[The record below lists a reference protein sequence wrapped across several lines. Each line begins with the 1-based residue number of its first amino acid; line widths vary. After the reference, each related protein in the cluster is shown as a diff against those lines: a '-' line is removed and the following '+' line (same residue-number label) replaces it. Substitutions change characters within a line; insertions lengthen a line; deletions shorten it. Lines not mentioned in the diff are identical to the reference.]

1 MKKHFLSTVLALIL
15 LISSFPA
22 YAEASQPV
30 IGASFASAEITV
42 GDIDATVAVA
52 NTDKEIT
59 FTLAYYRS
67 DNTLVKC
74 TSETF
79 SVPEG
84 QIGASFP
91 ISLTTPDDV
100 LNGDYAKIM
109 AYDKSTLE
117 PFAVSAGTSVIFCN
131 NTRVD
136 SYKGLSE
143 RFYTLDSPDGSL
155 CVEVYTEEGDTGKLV
170 TKRRVVISSEG
181 TSFRLKDMCDGEY
194 SFEDSS
200 VPRFRLECGD
210 GGSVKVNYYSA
221 GSASQRWI
229 LEEYNDGYALLS
241 ANGGYLAIKNGSPV
255 VQDEKYEWQ
264 LTFRKESP
272 FTLLTALDGFKLL
285 SDSEQQRVIDICTSI
300 GADALP
306 FAPNSDSFLDKCE
319 KTFSVILT
327 GNYTPE
333 EQKNMILTAISS
345 KVTGQLAESGVYY
358 SLSSFPGGD
367 ATITQSNPVKTKHIM
382 WDLVE
387 ENGVIY
393 SASTDHPYTGEAIN
407 CYCIT
412 VTYQTS
418 DSEQT
423 VNVYCVDPEFS
434 NVQTAISALGK
445 FPYAYRKNIKNLYVY
460 RSSTTSTYNC
470 GGEELFVRLTTTAS
484 ETSMI
489 KSFAHELG
497 HSNDYMAN
505 GDVNNRSSHWSQGD
519 KWTQAVNN
527 DIVTVS
533 TYGNSNS
540 DEGFAEFARLYWL
553 CYGNRDLEIGIKQ
566 LFPNRFASFQR
577 MLKKIGC
584 DDAILY

>member
-1 MKKHFLSTVLALIL
+1 MKKYFLSILLAFVL
-15 LISSFPA
+15 LISSFPV
-22 YAEASQPV
+22 YAADSQPV
-30 IGASFASAEITV
+30 IGASFDSTEITV
-42 GDIDATVAVA
+42 GEINATVAIA

-59 FTLAYYRS
+59 FALAYYRS
-67 DNTLVKC
+67 DNTLVDC
-74 TSETF
+74 TLASF
-79 SVPEG
+79 SVPKG
-84 QIGASFP
+84 QIGANFP
-91 ISLTTPDDV
+91 IALTTPDKI

-109 AYDKSTLE
+109 AYDKSTLA
-117 PFAVSAGTSVIFCN
+117 PYAISAGTTVIVCN
-131 NTRVD
+131 TTRVD

-143 RFYTLDSPDGSL
+143 RFYTLDSPEGSL
-155 CVEVYTEEGDTGKLV
+155 CVETYKEQGTSGNMV
-170 TKRRVVISSEG
+170 TKRKVVISDEG
-181 TSFRLKDMCDGEY
+181 TTFRLKDMADGEY
-194 SFEDSS
+194 AFEDSS
-200 VPRFRLECGD
+200 VTRLRLESAD
-210 GGSVKVNYYSA
+210 SNTLKVNYYSA

-229 LEEYNDGYALLS
+229 LEQYNNGYALLS
-241 ANGGYLAIKNGSPV
+241 ANGGYLAISNGSPV
-255 VQDEKYEWQ
+255 IQNEKYEWQ

-272 FTLLTALDGFKLL
+272 FTLITALDGFKLL
-285 SDSEQQRVIDICTSI
+285 SSAEQQRVIDICTSV

-319 KTFSVILT
+319 KTFSVILA

-333 EQKNMILTAISS
+333 EQKNMILTTISS

-367 ATITQSNPVKTKHIM
+367 ATITQSSPVKTKHVM

-387 ENGVIY
+387 ENGIIY
-393 SASTDHPYTGEAIN
+393 SASTAHPYTGEAIN
-407 CYCIT
+407 CYRIT
-412 VTYQTS
+412 VTYKTS
-418 DSEQT
+418 DSKQT

-434 NVQTAISALGK
+434 NVQTAINALGK

-460 RSSTTSTYNC
+460 LSTTTSTYNC
-470 GGEELFVRLTTTAS
+470 GGEELFVRLSTTAS
-484 ETSMI
+484 ETAMI

-519 KWTQAVNN
+519 KWTQAVSD
-527 DIVTVS
+527 DIVTIS

-553 CYGNRDLEIGIKQ
+553 CYGNRDLQIGIKQ

-584 DDAILY
+584 ADAILY